1 MFFSFKWACMHP
13 DSHFLPIPDGPS
25 SLDYSKMKTPES
37 TWTDPTAHELV
48 QRHRIYS
55 SPNMSHNL
63 KPLLARRK
71 RLFTTSGTQGQP
83 SLNGIPSVA
92 REHVE
97 SLHQNAVTT
106 LLYGKNNVELS
117 LVSLNH
123 VFFEKQPPEVFYY
136 MHNAV
141 VQKSQRIY
149 FSTKDRNSISILWKS
164 DINWTYIVHEKLS
177 RMCSECFM
185 YVYVLFPKGK
195 ATKEYFTSI
204 PFKKHKSRCKL

>member
-1 MFFSFKWACMHP
+1 MHP
-13 DSHFLPIPDGPS
+13 DSHFLPVPDGPS

-37 TWTDPTAHELV
+37 TWTDPTAYELV

-71 RLFTTSGTQGQP
+71 RLFTISGTQSQP

-92 REHVE
+92 REHVD

-117 LVSLNH
+117 LVSLNY
-123 VFFEKQPPEVFYY
+123 VFFEKQPLEVVYCIPAGNYMFKVNNRNTRTRCVICSKLTIKTPE
-136 MHNAV
+136 
-141 VQKSQRIY
+141 R
-149 FSTKDRNSISILWKS
+149 R
-164 DINWTYIVHEKLS
+164 
-177 RMCSECFM
+177 
-185 YVYVLFPKGK
+185 
-195 ATKEYFTSI
+195 
-204 PFKKHKSRCKL
+204 

>member
-1 MFFSFKWACMHP
+1 MHP
-13 DSHFLPIPDGPS
+13 DSHFRSVPDGPS

-37 TWTDPTAHELV
+37 TWTDPTAYELV

-71 RLFTTSGTQGQP
+71 RLFTISGTQSQP

-92 REHVE
+92 REHVD

-117 LVSLNH
+117 LVSLNY
-123 VFFEKQPPEVFYY
+123 VFFEKQPLEVVYY
-136 MHNAV
+136 M
-141 VQKSQRIY
+141 QLQR
-149 FSTKDRNSISILWKS
+149 N
-164 DINWTYIVHEKLS
+164 
-177 RMCSECFM
+177 
-185 YVYVLFPKGK
+185 K
-195 ATKEYFTSI
+195 AKESMNIF
-204 PFKKHKSRCKL
+204 LG